1 MSDDN
6 IMSQALATNRNLV
19 GASCHFFF
27 LVGISVFNIYGIA
40 DAVLS
45 HSSGVWKSQTR
56 QKHWAI
62 PPGTSYFSSYTPPS
76 ALWPLYL
83 SLEISEVCGC
93 EELWII
99 KQIKITLNVYSVYKE
114 QTLKETIC
122 IHFWKSTQ
130 KKEEQSPWQQ
140 ARLNT
145 CVSTNHKLHKH
156 IRLDR
161 IQFC

>member
-1 MSDDN
+1 MN
-6 IMSQALATNRNLV
+6 YEWWQYKNV
-19 GASCHFFF
+19 GAFFF

-40 DAVLS
+40 DDVLS

-99 KQIKITLNVYSVYKE
+99 KQIKIALNIYSVYKE
-114 QTLKETIC
+114 QTLKTKGNHLHSFFENQHRRRKNKALDNRPGWTPVWVRI
-122 IHFWKSTQ
+122 INFTR
-130 KKEEQSPWQQ
+130 SPW
-140 ARLNT
+140 
-145 CVSTNHKLHKH
+145 
-156 IRLDR
+156 
-161 IQFC
+161 

>member
-40 DAVLS
+40 DDVLS

-76 ALWPLYL
+76 ALLPLYL

-99 KQIKITLNVYSVYKE
+99 KQIKIALNIYSVYKE
-114 QTLKETIC
+114 QTLKTKGNHLHSFLKIN
-122 IHFWKSTQ
+122 T
-130 KKEEQSPWQQ
+130 EEGRTKPLTTGQ
-140 ARLNT
+140 AEHL
-145 CVSTNHKLHKH
+145 CEYES
-156 IRLDR
+156 
-161 IQFC
+161 